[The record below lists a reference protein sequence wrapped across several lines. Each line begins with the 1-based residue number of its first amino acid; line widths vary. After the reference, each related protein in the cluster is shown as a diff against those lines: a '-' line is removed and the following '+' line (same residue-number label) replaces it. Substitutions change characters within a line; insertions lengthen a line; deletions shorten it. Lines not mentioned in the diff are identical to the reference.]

1 MSPHDRNIVFF
12 FFVFFFST
20 LSSQTGASV
29 RLFFFFAFYAQHIM
43 YNRSERHFVVEFMC
57 VTFCYRYQ
65 CSLKYDLKSQ
75 KKVNE
80 TVSVEVCWVIKQEK

>member
-1 MSPHDRNIVFF
+1 MLNRLC
-12 FFVFFFST
+12 T
-20 LSSQTGASV
+20 TEV
-29 RLFFFFAFYAQHIM
+29 RV
-43 YNRSERHFVVEFMC
+43 VVEFLC

>member
-1 MSPHDRNIVFF
+1 
-12 FFVFFFST
+12 
-20 LSSQTGASV
+20 
-29 RLFFFFAFYAQHIM
+29 M
-43 YNRSERHFVVEFMC
+43 YNRSERNFVVEFLC

-80 TVSVEVCWVIKQEK
+80 TVSVEVCWVIYHFGYIIQGMILSTAYLRYRGPRGDLLHVSPYLIMCVFWS